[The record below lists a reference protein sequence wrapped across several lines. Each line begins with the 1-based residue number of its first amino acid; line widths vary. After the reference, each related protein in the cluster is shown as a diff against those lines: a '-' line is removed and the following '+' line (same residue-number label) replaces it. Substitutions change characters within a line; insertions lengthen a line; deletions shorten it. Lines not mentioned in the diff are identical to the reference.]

1 MNKKLILGIIVLVI
15 AGGVGG
21 FFYFTKTANNDQGS
35 VINDQRLTDGD
46 LPEGI
51 EVVEE
56 GGEKTVINQ
65 IDFYKLKLANNQS
78 SVKYSGGVLEIIEP
92 VVLEERSEGGGYRN
106 YYNISV
112 LESDDTLEQ
121 WVKKWISEQ
130 EYSKDYTYE
139 QKKIGEY
146 QTYIINIPSF
156 GDTMKSLVFRRDNKI
171 FSVDASIVEPELI
184 LKQLEFIQ

>member
-56 GGEKTVINQ
+56 GGEKKI
-65 IDFYKLKLANNQS
+65 IDNKNRFAISIKT
-78 SVKYSGGVLEIIEP
+78 SGG
-92 VVLEERSEGGGYRN
+92 GKNG
-106 YYNISV
+106 
-112 LESDDTLEQ
+112 
-121 WVKKWISEQ
+121 
-130 EYSKDYTYE
+130 
-139 QKKIGEY
+139 
-146 QTYIINIPSF
+146 
-156 GDTMKSLVFRRDNKI
+156 
-171 FSVDASIVEPELI
+171 
-184 LKQLEFIQ
+184 QLEAIVHGISRSLSKVDENYRSALKKNGFLTRDPRKKERRKVGTGGKARRAKQSPKR